1 MKAATGEL
9 NLTVITLI
17 AIAAVIGFFW
27 ILWPSIRDTIGNQWN
42 DINSYDSNDQ
52 ANGGGSTGRGLIN
65 NNASGKSSNNASGK
79 PSKKTS
85 GK

>member
-27 ILWPSIRDTIGNQWN
+27 IMWPNIRNSINSTWN
-42 DINSYDSNDQ
+42 DVQTGNSIN
-52 ANGGGSTGRGLIN
+52 ANR
-65 NNASGKSSNNASGK
+65 
-79 PSKKTS
+79 P
-85 GK
+85 

>member
-27 ILWPSIRDTIGNQWN
+27 MMWPNIQNSINNQWK
-42 DINSYDSNDQ
+42 DINNYSSNDQ
-52 ANGGGSTGRGLIN
+52 SRGH
-65 NNASGKSSNNASGK
+65 
-79 PSKKTS
+79 
-85 GK
+85 

>member
-27 ILWPSIRDTIGNQWN
+27 VMWPNIQQS
-42 DINSYDSNDQ
+42 INSQWENISGNYEEGYIIVDH
-52 ANGGGSTGRGLIN
+52 IN
-65 NNASGKSSNNASGK
+65 K
-79 PSKKTS
+79 
-85 GK
+85 

>member
-27 ILWPSIRDTIGNQWN
+27 LLWPSIQNSLNSQWGN
-42 DINSYDSNDQ
+42 IS
-52 ANGGGSTGRGLIN
+52 GGMIVVQ
-65 NNASGKSSNNASGK
+65 K
-79 PSKKTS
+79 
-85 GK
+85 

>member
-27 ILWPSIRDTIGNQWN
+27 LMWPSIQNA
-42 DINSYDSNDQ
+42 INSQWKNISSNDP
-52 ANGGGSTGRGLIN
+52 NTGYIIVDH
-65 NNASGKSSNNASGK
+65 K
-79 PSKKTS
+79 
-85 GK
+85 

>member
-27 ILWPSIRDTIGNQWN
+27 IMWPQIKNSLNAQWSN
-42 DINSYDSNDQ
+42 ISSYDN
-52 ANGGGSTGRGLIN
+52 
-65 NNASGKSSNNASGK
+65 
-79 PSKKTS
+79 
-85 GK
+85 

>member
-27 ILWPSIRDTIGNQWN
+27 LMWPSIQNA
-42 DINSYDSNDQ
+42 INSQWENISGNDPH
-52 ANGGGSTGRGLIN
+52 TGYIIVDH
-65 NNASGKSSNNASGK
+65 K
-79 PSKKTS
+79 
-85 GK
+85 

>member
-27 ILWPSIRDTIGNQWN
+27 MMWPSIQESINTQWSN
-42 DINSYDSNDQ
+42 IATNHEMIVIN
-52 ANGGGSTGRGLIN
+52 
-65 NNASGKSSNNASGK
+65 K
-79 PSKKTS
+79 
-85 GK
+85 

>member
-27 ILWPSIRDTIGNQWN
+27 MMWPNIQNSMNQQWGN
-42 DINSYDSNDQ
+42 I
-52 ANGGGSTGRGLIN
+52 
-65 NNASGKSSNNASGK
+65 SGNYENKGIIVLESR
-79 PSKKTS
+79 
-85 GK
+85 

>member
-27 ILWPSIRDTIGNQWN
+27 VMWPQIQNA
-42 DINSYDSNDQ
+42 INSQWSNISGDY
-52 ANGGGSTGRGLIN
+52 TGAIVRTIR
-65 NNASGKSSNNASGK
+65 
-79 PSKKTS
+79 
-85 GK
+85 